1 MSQQQYKHYARAAT
15 HAKFTAILA
24 TLPAALTPTGGVP
37 PTTKDLARL
46 VEKLQRLQQL
56 YFEDHAEFRSNGGAH
71 QPHPLPFP
79 RIPTKLFKN
88 YSPGGPLQRI
98 IHAAF
103 TYRIKKGFRK
113 WDVDNPAKKALFE
126 DMLRYIAED
135 LSSCGMIAD
144 PVLAFASDVAL
155 EVRAELAP
163 LATLMRAKVV
173 PKITPLV
180 THVLHHAGNHVDN
193 GEEEQEGEWYR
204 TLEKQDGH
212 VLLHYW
218 YKPDSADV
226 WVPEA
231 SGDYLDPEP
240 APVHKGP
247 WFISTR
253 WLKDSYKFLEW
264 ANEEDY
270 ERGGGEAGNGD
281 VKPVGRESAA
291 ATPRTSSA
299 PATVNGEESDDVPS
313 DNDEEGEEEEEQ
325 DDEDDEDD
333 DEDDEE
339 EEEGDDTKSRKS
351 QDDDR
356 PRNNSVNA
364 GGGGREQASEQGG
377 LKPYPRVRVVDLDE
391 KGTRIRRYEYEPFK
405 NAVLHNMSWTIGAT
419 MPTGVAS
426 YAGDRRANSDQAW
439 EFLQVQ
445 TSQPAIAMNPQG
457 STLPADGV
465 QPDASKGLQAPA
477 SSPAPPPR
485 PPPPPSGQP
494 YTETPAE
501 LATHRIVNLAH
512 APWFAFDSV
521 HPCEKLHFPEF
532 FDQATTTGPQSASSS
547 GLYPPRSAGAYL
559 HIRNSLI
566 VAFRRNMTQ
575 YLGIEEACRRL
586 GERVEDVAK
595 VLRFLTHW
603 GLINLQISESA
614 PTGASLLQAGR
625 LRSNKNS
632 SDPSGKSLAGPH
644 TSRSRTVAEHR
655 HYVYASPLS
664 KSPPPPPDSH
674 QAAPTTSTQSALHP
688 PPLASASPSSSSTTS
703 AISSSLSSP
712 QLRHAAVLSCETCLQ
727 QLRPQAPHY
736 VLFSPPNVLLC
747 HDCFTMGRY
756 PFTLSSRDFIRVEP
770 VIPHPTTAHPHEF
783 ARFQIVDVK
792 NASAHKAAHD
802 DNDDDAPPRDW
813 SERETL
819 QLLDAV
825 ARLAGKEAPK
835 QESPQHQSHSIK
847 PDPDIAST
855 ADAAAAAAN
864 LPVDWDQVAKHVP
877 QRTREEC
884 LARFFTLQILR
895 DLPSPSGDNRDGNR
909 GSGSLRSSSN
919 DRFTSLSPLE
929 TSANPVMHLI
939 AAIEAAINPG
949 IAAECAKHAL
959 VHLAKMNSN
968 GYFDVP
974 LGETE
979 EHYSQRRKQEMELV
993 DIVVREAAAPAA
1005 QRLARAE
1012 DQELE
1017 ILARALADAQLRKM
1031 ELKMAALKEV
1041 K

>member
-15 HAKFTAILA
+15 HAKFTAILG

-79 RIPTKLFKN
+79 RIPTKLFKS
-88 YSPGGPLQRI
+88 YSPGGSLQRI
-98 IHAAF
+98 IHSAF
-103 TYRIKKGFRK
+103 TYRIKKAFRK

-144 PVLAFASDVAL
+144 PVLAFASDVPL

-173 PKITPLV
+173 SNITPSV
-180 THVLHHAGNHVDN
+180 THVLHHAGNDDDN
-193 GEEEQEGEWYR
+193 GEDDEEGEWYR
-204 TLEKQDGH
+204 TLQKQDGH

-226 WVPEA
+226 WVPET

-240 APVHKGP
+240 APVHQGP
-247 WFISTR
+247 WFLSTR

-270 ERGGGEAGNGD
+270 ERAGGEAGNGD
-281 VKPVGRESAA
+281 FEADERESAA

-299 PATVNGEESDDVPS
+299 PATVNGEDSDEVPS
-313 DNDEEGEEEEEQ
+313 DDDEEGEDEGDEE
-325 DDEDDEDD
+325 DDD
-333 DEDDEE
+333 DEDEDEDEE
-339 EEEGDDTKSRKS
+339 EEEGDDAKSRKS
-351 QDDDR
+351 HDDDR
-356 PRNNSVNA
+356 PRHNSMNT
-364 GGGGREQASEQGG
+364 GGRGKEQVSEQGG
-377 LKPYPRVRVVDLDE
+377 LRSHPFVRIVDLNQ

-405 NAVLHNMSWTIGAT
+405 NAVLHNMSWTVGAT

-426 YAGDRRANSDQAW
+426 YAGDRRANPDQAW
-439 EFLQVQ
+439 EFLQAH
-445 TSQPAIAMNPQG
+445 TSPPAIGSQG
-457 STLPADGV
+457 STLPAA
-465 QPDASKGLQAPA
+465 QPDAPNELSAPA
-477 SSPAPPPR
+477 SSPAPPP
-485 PPPPPSGQP
+485 PPPLPPSGEP

-532 FDQATTTGPQSASSS
+532 FNEATTTGPQLASSS
-547 GLYPPRSAGAYL
+547 RLYPPRSAGAYL

-595 VLRFLTHW
+595 VLRFLTRW

-614 PTGASLLQAGR
+614 PTGVTQLQAGR
-625 LRSNKNS
+625 LRYSNNS
-632 SDPSGKSLAGPH
+632 SDPSGKSLARPH
-644 TSRSRTVAEHR
+644 TSRPKTAAEYR
-655 HYVYASPLS
+655 QYVYASPVS
-664 KSPPPPPDSH
+664 KSPPLSPPPDAH
-674 QAAPTTSTQSALHP
+674 QTAPTTFTPSSAP
-688 PPLASASPSSSSTTS
+688 PSPAALASALLLSTSS
-703 AISSSLSSP
+703 AISLPLSIP
-712 QLRHAAVLSCETCLQ
+712 QLPHTTVPSCETCLQ

-736 VLFSPPNVLLC
+736 VLSGPPNVVLC
-747 HDCFTMGRY
+747 HDCFAMGRY

-770 VIPHPTTAHPHEF
+770 VIPHPTTAHPHEL
-783 ARFQIVDVK
+783 ARFQIANSSK
-792 NASAHKAAHD
+792 NASARKAA
-802 DNDDDAPPRDW
+802 NDDSDGDASPRSW

-825 ARLAGKEAPK
+825 ARFAGNEPLK
-835 QESPQHQSHSIK
+835 QEPQQQQSYAIK
-847 PDPDIAST
+847 ADPDIASP
-855 ADAAAAAAN
+855 ADSAAAAAD
-864 LPVDWDQVAKHVP
+864 LPIDWDQVAKQVP
-877 QRTREEC
+877 PRTREEC
-884 LARFFTLQILR
+884 LARFLNLHIMR
-895 DLPSPSGDNRDGNR
+895 DPPLLSDDNSGGDRA
-909 GSGSLRSSSN
+909 SGYFGSSSN
-919 DRFTSLSPLE
+919 DCHTFLSSLE
-929 TSANPVMHLI
+929 TSANPVMHLV
-939 AAIEAAINPG
+939 AAVAAAINPG

-959 VHLAKMNSN
+959 AHLAEMN
-968 GYFDVP
+968 GDDLFGAP
-974 LGETE
+974 LGGPK
-979 EHYSQRRKQEMELV
+979 EHRALRRKREMEIV
-993 DIVVREAAAPAA
+993 GTVVREAAAPAA
-1005 QRLARAE
+1005 RRLARAE

-1017 ILARALADAQLRKM
+1017 IFARALADAQLRKM